1 MPYASPRELGAALK
15 EVIDAASKPNPS
27 RADIAARLN
36 RIASEVT
43 ATINDP
49 AYETHQNW
57 QDDMKSL
64 YRNLDRIKEARNSL
78 EGASVG
84 LDRLIDEWKHTNP
97 KLAEE
102 LAPVLL
108 TVRRAEIAME
118 QVPQDVSRSIRKFH
132 GRD

>member
-1 MPYASPRELGAALK
+1 MDSNDPRWK
-15 EVIDAASKPNPS
+15 
-27 RADIAARLN
+27 
-36 RIASEVT
+36 T

-49 AYETHQNW
+49 AYETHPNW
-57 QDDMKSL
+57 KDDVRAL
-64 YRNLDRIKEARNSL
+64 YRNLDRIKEARNAL

-102 LAPVLL
+102 FAPVLL
-108 TVRRAEIAME
+108 TVRRAEITMGL
-118 QVPQDVSRSIRKFH
+118 VPQSAHNALSKFH